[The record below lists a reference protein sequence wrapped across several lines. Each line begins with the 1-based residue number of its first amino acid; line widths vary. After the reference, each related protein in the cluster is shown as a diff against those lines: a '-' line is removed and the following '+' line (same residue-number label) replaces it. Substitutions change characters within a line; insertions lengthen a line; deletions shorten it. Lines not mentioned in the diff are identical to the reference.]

1 MGAEVPDAVM
11 TDPISPMEVL
21 LMPVGAI
28 ELAVD
33 QPWPSERGLAVAA
46 LRQVL
51 AAQSTALP
59 LGPETAADDDG
70 RLLSLNRFA
79 LQLVTSGIAADQ
91 FAVDVK
97 PWAEEATAPQLLLA
111 AQVDEENAVVAFGGV
126 LTGPEFLALAG
137 TAERHGAQL
146 LLDAE
151 AFKGGVE
158 RLLTL
163 VQLLEPAALPRVALT
178 GVLAGVQRQVVAIA
192 DWLGGQID
200 GALQQVFGAKW
211 QPITQSAFF
220 SGGAAAAA
228 EGDGLALVA
237 IPLGLDL
244 VQLVCGQAAENCVE
258 RFVLQMV
265 ATGSDPARPDGL
277 VLRLIASKTGDLLPD
292 GLTITVRQGSHEQR
306 QSASGST
313 QIELMFAGG
322 DELIDVR
329 LSYPGSSDLVLPPL
343 QLPG

>member
-1 MGAEVPDAVM
+1 MNE
-11 TDPISPMEVL
+11 PILPMEVIP
-21 LMPVGAI
+21 MPLGAI
-28 ELAVD
+28 ELSAD
-33 QPWPSERGLAVAA
+33 QAWQSVRALAVTA
-46 LRQVL
+46 LQQVL
-51 AAQSTALP
+51 ACQSKALP

-70 RLLSLNRFA
+70 RLLSLNSFA
-79 LQLVTSGIAADQ
+79 LQLVTGGLLADQ
-91 FAVDVK
+91 IAVDAK

-111 AQVDEENAVVAFGGV
+111 AHVDEENAVVAFGGV
-126 LTGPEFLALAG
+126 LTGAEFVALARD
-137 TAERHGAQL
+137 AERSGDQL
-146 LLDAE
+146 LLDAA

-163 VQLLEPAALPRVALT
+163 VQVLEPAALPRFA
-178 GVLAGVQRQVVAIA
+178 LAGGVDLQRQFVAIA
-192 DWLGGQID
+192 DWLGGQLD
-200 GALQQVFGAKW
+200 GALAQIFGAQW
-211 QPITQSAFF
+211 QPVTQGAFF
-220 SGGAAAAA
+220 SGGAAAAERDA
-228 EGDGLALVA
+228 LALVA
-237 IPLGLDL
+237 IPLGLDG
-244 VQLVCGQAAENCVE
+244 VQLVCGQAAENCIE

-277 VLRLIASKTGDLLPD
+277 VLRLIAFMAGDLLPD

-322 DELIDVR
+322 AELIDVS

>member
-1 MGAEVPDAVM
+1 MNES
-11 TDPISPMEVL
+11 ILPMEV
-21 LMPVGAI
+21 MPMPLGAI
-28 ELAVD
+28 ELSAD
-33 QPWPSERGLAVAA
+33 QPWQSERALAVAA
-46 LRQVL
+46 LQQVL
-51 AAQSTALP
+51 SGQASGLP
-59 LGPETAADDDG
+59 LGPETAAEDDG

-79 LQLVTSGIAADQ
+79 LQLVTGGLLADQ
-91 FAVDVK
+91 IAVDAK
-97 PWAEEATAPQLLLA
+97 PWAEEASAPQLLLA
-111 AQVDEENAVVAFGGV
+111 AHVDEENAVVAFGGV
-126 LTGPEFLALAG
+126 LTGAEFVALARD
-137 TAERHGAQL
+137 AERSGDLL
-146 LLDAE
+146 LLDAA

-163 VQLLEPAALPRVALT
+163 VQLLEPAALPRLALPG
-178 GVLAGVQRQVVAIA
+178 GVDLQRQVVAIA
-192 DWLGGQID
+192 DWLGGQLD
-200 GALQQVFGAKW
+200 GALEQIFGAQW
-211 QPITQSAFF
+211 QPITQGAFF
-220 SGGAAAAA
+220 SGGAAAAERDA
-228 EGDGLALVA
+228 LALVA

-244 VQLVCGQAAENCVE
+244 VQLVCGQAAENCIE

-277 VLRLIASKTGDLLPD
+277 VLRLIASMAGDLLPD

-322 DELIDVR
+322 AELIDVS

>member
-1 MGAEVPDAVM
+1 MNES
-11 TDPISPMEVL
+11 ILPMEV
-21 LMPVGAI
+21 MPMPLGAI
-28 ELAVD
+28 ELSAD
-33 QPWPSERGLAVAA
+33 QPWQSERALAVAA
-46 LRQVL
+46 LQQVL
-51 AAQSTALP
+51 SGQASGLP
-59 LGPETAADDDG
+59 LGPETAAEDDG

-79 LQLVTSGIAADQ
+79 LQLVTGGLLADQ
-91 FAVDVK
+91 IAVDAK
-97 PWAEEATAPQLLLA
+97 PWAEEASAPQLLLA
-111 AQVDEENAVVAFGGV
+111 AHVDEENAVVAFGGV
-126 LTGPEFLALAG
+126 LTGAEFVALARD
-137 TAERHGAQL
+137 AERSGDQL
-146 LLDAE
+146 LLDAA

-163 VQLLEPAALPRVALT
+163 VQLLEPAALPRLALPG
-178 GVLAGVQRQVVAIA
+178 GVDLQRQVVAIA
-192 DWLGGQID
+192 DWLGGQLD
-200 GALQQVFGAKW
+200 GALEQIFGAQW
-211 QPITQSAFF
+211 QPITQGAFF
-220 SGGAAAAA
+220 SGGAAAAERDA
-228 EGDGLALVA
+228 LALVA

-244 VQLVCGQAAENCVE
+244 VQLVCGQAAENCIE

-277 VLRLIASKTGDLLPD
+277 VLRLIASMAGDLLPD

-322 DELIDVR
+322 AELIDVS

>member
-1 MGAEVPDAVM
+1 MNES
-11 TDPISPMEVL
+11 ILPMEV
-21 LMPVGAI
+21 MPMPLGAI
-28 ELAVD
+28 ELSAE
-33 QPWPSERGLAVAA
+33 QAWQSERALAVAA
-46 LRQVL
+46 LQQVL
-51 AAQSTALP
+51 SGQASGIP
-59 LGPETAADDDG
+59 LGPETAAEDDG

-79 LQLVTSGIAADQ
+79 LQLATGGLLADQ
-91 FAVDVK
+91 IAVDAK

-111 AQVDEENAVVAFGGV
+111 AYVDEENAVVAFGGV
-126 LTGPEFLALAG
+126 LTGAEFVALARD
-137 TAERHGAQL
+137 AERSGDLL
-146 LLDAE
+146 LLDAA

-163 VQLLEPAALPRVALT
+163 VQLLEPAALPRLA
-178 GVLAGVQRQVVAIA
+178 LAGGVADLQRQVVAIA
-192 DWLGGQID
+192 DWLGGQLD
-200 GALQQVFGAKW
+200 GALEQIFGAQW
-211 QPITQSAFF
+211 QPITQGAFL
-220 SGGAAAAA
+220 SGGAAAAERDA
-228 EGDGLALVA
+228 LALVA

-244 VQLVCGQAAENCVE
+244 AQLVCGQAAENCIE

-277 VLRLIASKTGDLLPD
+277 VLRLIASMAGDLLPD

-306 QSASGST
+306 QSASSST

-322 DELIDVR
+322 AELIDVS

>member
-1 MGAEVPDAVM
+1 MNES
-11 TDPISPMEVL
+11 ILPMEV
-21 LMPVGAI
+21 MPMPLGAI
-28 ELAVD
+28 ELSAD
-33 QPWPSERGLAVAA
+33 QPWQSERALAVAA
-46 LRQVL
+46 LQQVL
-51 AAQSTALP
+51 SGQASGLP
-59 LGPETAADDDG
+59 LGPETAAEDDG

-79 LQLVTSGIAADQ
+79 LQLVTGGLLADQ
-91 FAVDVK
+91 IAVDAK
-97 PWAEEATAPQLLLA
+97 PWAEEASAPQLLLA
-111 AQVDEENAVVAFGGV
+111 AHVDEENAVVAFGGV
-126 LTGPEFLALAG
+126 LTGAEFVALARD
-137 TAERHGAQL
+137 AERSGDLL
-146 LLDAE
+146 LLDAA

-163 VQLLEPAALPRVALT
+163 VQLLEPAALPRLALPG
-178 GVLAGVQRQVVAIA
+178 GVDLQRQVVAIA
-192 DWLGGQID
+192 DWLGGQLD
-200 GALQQVFGAKW
+200 GALEQIFGAQW
-211 QPITQSAFF
+211 QPITQGAFF
-220 SGGAAAAA
+220 SGGAAAAERDA
-228 EGDGLALVA
+228 LALVA

-244 VQLVCGQAAENCVE
+244 VQLVCGQAAENCIE

-277 VLRLIASKTGDLLPD
+277 VLRLIASMAGDLLPD

-322 DELIDVR
+322 AELIDVR

>member
-1 MGAEVPDAVM
+1 MNE
-11 TDPISPMEVL
+11 PILPMEV
-21 LMPVGAI
+21 MPMPLGAI
-28 ELAVD
+28 ELPAD
-33 QPWPSERGLAVAA
+33 QTWQGERALAVAA
-46 LRQVL
+46 LQQVL
-51 AAQSTALP
+51 ASQSKALP

-79 LQLVTSGIAADQ
+79 LQLVTGGLLADQ
-91 FAVDVK
+91 IAVDAK

-111 AQVDEENAVVAFGGV
+111 AHVDEENAVVAFGGV
-126 LTGPEFLALAG
+126 LTGAEFVALARD
-137 TAERHGAQL
+137 AERSGDQL
-146 LLDAE
+146 LFDAA

-163 VQLLEPAALPRVALT
+163 VQVLEPAALPRFA
-178 GVLAGVQRQVVAIA
+178 LAGGVDLQRQVVAIA
-192 DWLGGQID
+192 DWLGGQLD
-200 GALQQVFGAKW
+200 GALEQIFGAQW
-211 QPITQSAFF
+211 QPVTQGAFF
-220 SGGAAAAA
+220 SGGAAAAERDA
-228 EGDGLALVA
+228 LALVA
-237 IPLGLDL
+237 IPLGLDG
-244 VQLVCGQAAENCVE
+244 VQLVCGQAAENCIE

-277 VLRLIASKTGDLLPD
+277 VLRLIASMAGDLLPD
-292 GLTITVRQGSHEQR
+292 VLTITARQGSHEQR

-322 DELIDVR
+322 AELIDVS